1 MGLQKERDAIKKLGQ
16 FPKRWSER
24 VDKMTD
30 AQVLAI
36 YLRLKAQK
44 KL

>member
-1 MGLQKERDAIKKLGQ
+1 MGKEREALKSLYKFKSWAL
-16 FPKRWSER
+16 R

-30 AQVLAI
+30 AQVIAI
-36 YLRLKAQK
+36 YLSAKRRG